1 MSAVDI
7 GLVAQVIDTVIFIKA
22 GRIDTVLRITQV
34 VKVPAGMQ
42 SDDLARPVVLV
53 ENSIT

>member
-22 GRIDTVLRITQV
+22 GRIDTVLRIAQV